1 MNNLRKHWG
10 FNLNIKKII
19 LILLLIGIISA
30 LSIST
35 INAQDLDSVRG
46 DFESSKGLLSSVDTQ
61 NLNTG
66 DDLGSSSL
74 NTKSD
79 LEAYSA
85 SSSSLNLKGDSKSY
99 PDSIFDAIYDA
110 KDNDIIY
117 LDNKTYDGIDN
128 TEIIIDKSISLIGS
142 DNTIIDAQNKYYI
155 FKINDNLNVTFENIS
170 FVNAFKMAGKE
181 QDAYGAA
188 LEIGN
193 SNVVIKNCKFI
204 GNSITYGEG
213 DFIYGAAISSL
224 GNLTITDSYF
234 LNNSLRSYWM
244 HDGFGGAIYNR
255 GNLSIDNTSF
265 INTTGG
271 NYAKGS
277 VLYNDG
283 IAIINNSVIANT
295 YTEEESMGS
304 AIFNNNNLTLLN
316 SIVENNT
323 IERFDFNFI
332 YGNIFNSGIFTAMG
346 NIFRNNTA
354 YYKQPNAGYDGCP
367 TIYNVGAL
375 NLSHNAFIDN
385 IGGFKKVYTD
395 IFLNGGNDVYLSDN
409 WWGGNDNPYSN
420 QKINEDKVS
429 SWIVL
434 DVAPEYSSIALN
446 ETVNITASWKTSDG
460 FDSDFDIPF
469 DLIFTTSNK
478 IQKEIFTGESVF
490 TFTNTQNKGLY
501 EINVTVGSFTNTAL
515 VDVGKINIILKCDL
529 KSEIYPNEYLVLNI
543 SLEDENSNPV
553 DGNIIIN
560 INGEETIVS
569 LENGKTRTV
578 FTKLL
583 PDNYTLSLRYD
594 GNDIYSKA
602 FNQTEFIVKKYSI
615 DLSIDDIDDIM
626 VGEGFTAKIRLKT
639 SECEGP
645 ANIYING
652 EFKDTVYLTTGLTQ
666 IGFYNFHEGRYNI
679 TVEIEGNEYYEKTA
693 AVTVFSV
700 YRYETLLNLTCDDIN
715 VDENAIITISSAY
728 DFRGDVV
735 LSINGYETV
744 LFIEN
749 RTNEYVLSNLGA
761 GVYDIDLKFDGND
774 LYLPYNTNASFTVFK
789 LPSDLSVEIKDE
801 IMHIKT
807 SSIDCTGNV
816 TIHIN
821 QNHFI
826 QNLTDGEANFTMVL
840 QNGTNYIQVI
850 YGGDDRY
857 YPSSWNTTIGEGE
870 AYALISSNITGW
882 EYNNFTYSVQLFEE
896 NGMAMPYRM
905 ITISLDS
912 NTYEVETDANGT
924 AFINLNLMQGNYTV
938 ISTYKNLT
946 AENTI
951 SINPIEFS
959 LSSINASYGEDILI
973 EVIFNES
980 VTGYVNF
987 TLDNLTY
994 ISNINDGKASLNISE
1009 VSGINDGKASWTIE
1023 DLECGIYKLEAYY
1036 FNDYI
1041 RLDTHESIVSVDKL
1055 DSNITLEISEAS
1067 LGEDELISINA
1078 DGLTGT
1084 LNITVDNDEYH
1095 IDITNGKAN
1104 LTLSGLSKGMHE
1116 LTIEYTGDEHHKNVT
1131 VYRSFT
1137 IKSSRTAIVLEVNST
1152 DYMQDIIVVAKLNRN
1167 ATGTVLFTLKA
1178 YGNGS
1183 SNSNGKGGTQS
1194 YNASSLIKDGMAIWN
1209 FTGPDVG
1216 RYRVYANYLGD
1227 DDFISSQNSSSFTV
1241 NKAESSIEVFV
1252 KEAFLDENI
1261 RFYARLSPNATGKV
1275 TFWMK
1280 DYYSPRDKDVKDSMA
1295 TWLIS
1300 PLESG
1305 QYFVYATYRGDDN
1318 YYSSTTEYILNISL
1332 TRSYISVE
1340 ANDASNADNVTI
1352 KVKLVSERNELITGV
1367 TKIYFNGD
1375 VYDVDIIGGNGTL
1388 VLGRLDVGN
1397 YTFQASFEGDDKY
1410 SRSSVNSS
1418 FNVYDSLIE
1427 SRIIISDFRKY
1438 YNNTVNFTAVLLS
1451 AGYKP
1456 ISDAEVTVEINGIE
1470 KTYISDGEG
1479 KICIDTDYPLG
1490 NYSVKVSYEGSNSF
1504 YPAEANATLYVLST
1518 IESGDVVKLYGSGT
1532 QYLAIFRDLNGKA
1545 LMSSPVYFIIGNKT
1559 YNYTTQPNGI
1569 VRLNIG
1575 LNPGLYNI
1583 TAFNPV
1589 SGENKTN
1596 SIFVFKKIM
1605 ENRDVTNYFGAK
1617 STYKVRLYGNDG
1629 NPLGEGNIVVFKVNG
1644 KTYKVKS
1651 DKNGYAKLS
1660 VSLNP
1665 KQYTITAEFNGTKV
1679 SNKITVK
1686 PVLTCK
1692 ISSNKKTKKTKFTA
1706 KLINTK
1712 GKALKGKKITFKIN
1726 GKKYTAKTNKNGV
1739 ATLSIKLKLKKGTYK
1754 VYTIYGKSKVTST
1767 IRVK

>member
-19 LILLLIGIISA
+19 LILLLIGIISS
-30 LSIST
+30 LSLST
-35 INAQDLDSVRG
+35 INAQDLDSVQG
-46 DFESSKGLLSSVDTQ
+46 DLESSQGLLSSADIQDLNAMEDDLDTSQ
-61 NLNTG
+61 SSKALDSNHNLNIMQEG
-66 DDLGSSSL
+66 
-74 NTKSD
+74 
-79 LEAYSA
+79 
-85 SSSSLNLKGDSKSY
+85 SKSY

-170 FVNAFKMAGKE
+170 FVNGFKIAGKE

-316 SIVENNT
+316 SIIENNT

-409 WWGGNDNPYSN
+409 WWGSNDNPYSN

-434 DVAPEYSSIALN
+434 DVTPEYSSIALN

-515 VDVGKINIILKCDL
+515 VDVGKINTYLKCDL

-615 DLSIDDIDDIM
+615 DLSIDDIADIM

-693 AVTVFSV
+693 EGTVFSV
-700 YRYETLLNLTCDDIN
+700 YRYETLLNLTCDDIS
-715 VDENAIITISSAY
+715 VDENATVTISSAY
-728 DFRGDVV
+728 DFRGDV
-735 LSINGYETV
+735 LISINGYET
-744 LFIEN
+744 LLYIEN
-749 RTNEYVLSNLGA
+749 RTNEYLLSNLSA
-761 GVYDIDLKFDGND
+761 GVYDVDLRFDGND

-789 LPSDLSVEIKDE
+789 LPSDLSVEIEDD

-826 QNLTDGEANFTMVL
+826 QNLTDGEADFTIAL

-857 YPSSWNTTIGEGE
+857 NPSSWNTTIGEGE

-905 ITISLDS
+905 IIISIDS

-924 AFINLNLMQGNYTV
+924 ASINLNLMQGNYTV

-946 AENTI
+946 SENTI

-980 VTGYVNF
+980 ITGYVNF
-987 TLDNLTY
+987 TLDNITY
-994 ISNINDGKASLNISE
+994 VSNINDGKASLIIKN
-1009 VSGINDGKASWTIE
+1009 
-1023 DLECGIYKLEAYY
+1023 LECGVYKLEAYY

-1041 RLDTHESIVSVDKL
+1041 SLDTHESIVSIEKL
-1055 DSNITLEISEAS
+1055 DSNITVEISEAS
-1067 LGEDELISINA
+1067 LGEDELISIKA
-1078 DGLTGT
+1078 DNLTGT
-1084 LNITVDNDEYH
+1084 FDITVDNNEYH
-1095 IDITNGKAN
+1095 IDITDGRAN

-1116 LTIEYTGDEHHKNVT
+1116 LTIEYAGDEHHKNLT

-1137 IKSSRTAIVLEVNST
+1137 IKSSRTAIVLEVNNT

-1167 ATGTVLFTLKA
+1167 ATGTVLFTLKDI
-1178 YGNGS
+1178 
-1183 SNSNGKGGTQS
+1183 
-1194 YNASSLIKDGMAIWN
+1194 NASSRIKDGTAVWN
-1209 FTGPDVG
+1209 FTGLDVG
-1216 RYRVYANYLGD
+1216 RYKVYAYYMGD
-1227 DDFISSQNSSSFTV
+1227 DEFISSQNSSSFKV
-1241 NKAESSIEVFV
+1241 NKAQSTIEVFV

-1261 RFYARLSPNATGKV
+1261 RFYAGLSPNATGKV

-1305 QYFVYATYRGDDN
+1305 QYYVYATYRGDDN

-1340 ANDASNADNVTI
+1340 ANDASNIDNVTI

-1367 TKIYFNGD
+1367 AKVYFNGD
-1375 VYDVDIIGGNGTL
+1375 VYDVDIIDGNGTL

-1427 SRIIISDFRKY
+1427 SRIIISDFTKY
-1438 YNNTVNFTAVLLS
+1438 YNNTVNFTAILLS
-1451 AGYKP
+1451 AGDKP

-1490 NYSVKVSYEGSNSF
+1490 NYSVKVRYDGSNSF

-1532 QYLAIFRDLNGKA
+1532 QYLAIFRDLNGRA

-1629 NPLGEGNIVVFKVNG
+1629 NPLGAGNLVVFKVNG

-1651 DKNGYAKLS
+1651 DRNGYAKLS

-1726 GKKYTAKTNKNGV
+1726 GKKYTAKTNKNGI

>member
-626 VGEGFTAKIRLKT
+626 VGEGY
-639 SECEGP
+639 SE
-645 ANIYING
+645 
-652 EFKDTVYLTTGLTQ
+652 
-666 IGFYNFHEGRYNI
+666 
-679 TVEIEGNEYYEKTA
+679 
-693 AVTVFSV
+693 
-700 YRYETLLNLTCDDIN
+700 
-715 VDENAIITISSAY
+715 
-728 DFRGDVV
+728 
-735 LSINGYETV
+735 
-744 LFIEN
+744 
-749 RTNEYVLSNLGA
+749 
-761 GVYDIDLKFDGND
+761 
-774 LYLPYNTNASFTVFK
+774 
-789 LPSDLSVEIKDE
+789 
-801 IMHIKT
+801 
-807 SSIDCTGNV
+807 
-816 TIHIN
+816 N
-821 QNHFI
+821 Q
-826 QNLTDGEANFTMVL
+826 T
-840 QNGTNYIQVI
+840 
-850 YGGDDRY
+850 
-857 YPSSWNTTIGEGE
+857 
-870 AYALISSNITGW
+870 
-882 EYNNFTYSVQLFEE
+882 
-896 NGMAMPYRM
+896 
-905 ITISLDS
+905 
-912 NTYEVETDANGT
+912 
-924 AFINLNLMQGNYTV
+924 
-938 ISTYKNLT
+938 
-946 AENTI
+946 
-951 SINPIEFS
+951 
-959 LSSINASYGEDILI
+959 
-973 EVIFNES
+973 
-980 VTGYVNF
+980 
-987 TLDNLTY
+987 
-994 ISNINDGKASLNISE
+994 
-1009 VSGINDGKASWTIE
+1009 
-1023 DLECGIYKLEAYY
+1023 
-1036 FNDYI
+1036 
-1041 RLDTHESIVSVDKL
+1041 
-1055 DSNITLEISEAS
+1055 
-1067 LGEDELISINA
+1067 
-1078 DGLTGT
+1078 
-1084 LNITVDNDEYH
+1084 
-1095 IDITNGKAN
+1095 
-1104 LTLSGLSKGMHE
+1104 
-1116 LTIEYTGDEHHKNVT
+1116 
-1131 VYRSFT
+1131 
-1137 IKSSRTAIVLEVNST
+1137 
-1152 DYMQDIIVVAKLNRN
+1152 
-1167 ATGTVLFTLKA
+1167 
-1178 YGNGS
+1178 
-1183 SNSNGKGGTQS
+1183 
-1194 YNASSLIKDGMAIWN
+1194 
-1209 FTGPDVG
+1209 
-1216 RYRVYANYLGD
+1216 
-1227 DDFISSQNSSSFTV
+1227 
-1241 NKAESSIEVFV
+1241 
-1252 KEAFLDENI
+1252 ENI
-1261 RFYARLSPNATGKV
+1261 R
-1275 TFWMK
+1275 M
-1280 DYYSPRDKDVKDSMA
+1280 
-1295 TWLIS
+1295 
-1300 PLESG
+1300 
-1305 QYFVYATYRGDDN
+1305 
-1318 YYSSTTEYILNISL
+1318 
-1332 TRSYISVE
+1332 
-1340 ANDASNADNVTI
+1340 
-1352 KVKLVSERNELITGV
+1352 
-1367 TKIYFNGD
+1367 
-1375 VYDVDIIGGNGTL
+1375 
-1388 VLGRLDVGN
+1388 
-1397 YTFQASFEGDDKY
+1397 
-1410 SRSSVNSS
+1410 
-1418 FNVYDSLIE
+1418 
-1427 SRIIISDFRKY
+1427 
-1438 YNNTVNFTAVLLS
+1438 
-1451 AGYKP
+1451 
-1456 ISDAEVTVEINGIE
+1456 
-1470 KTYISDGEG
+1470 
-1479 KICIDTDYPLG
+1479 
-1490 NYSVKVSYEGSNSF
+1490 
-1504 YPAEANATLYVLST
+1504 
-1518 IESGDVVKLYGSGT
+1518 
-1532 QYLAIFRDLNGKA
+1532 
-1545 LMSSPVYFIIGNKT
+1545 
-1559 YNYTTQPNGI
+1559 
-1569 VRLNIG
+1569 
-1575 LNPGLYNI
+1575 
-1583 TAFNPV
+1583 
-1589 SGENKTN
+1589 
-1596 SIFVFKKIM
+1596 
-1605 ENRDVTNYFGAK
+1605 
-1617 STYKVRLYGNDG
+1617 
-1629 NPLGEGNIVVFKVNG
+1629 
-1644 KTYKVKS
+1644 
-1651 DKNGYAKLS
+1651 
-1660 VSLNP
+1660 
-1665 KQYTITAEFNGTKV
+1665 
-1679 SNKITVK
+1679 
-1686 PVLTCK
+1686 
-1692 ISSNKKTKKTKFTA
+1692 
-1706 KLINTK
+1706 
-1712 GKALKGKKITFKIN
+1712 
-1726 GKKYTAKTNKNGV
+1726 
-1739 ATLSIKLKLKKGTYK
+1739 
-1754 VYTIYGKSKVTST
+1754 
-1767 IRVK
+1767 